1 MIVLSGDDVLRALLR
16 VGFERK
22 GQKGS
27 HVKVRHED
35 GRVVI
40 IPMHRELKRGTLK
53 SILSQAGLT
62 EDQLRELL

>member
-1 MIVLSGDDVLRALLR
+1 MIVLSGDDVLGALLR